1 MRNIALL
8 FCCQICNN
16 FIKKHQQ
23 QFVLGN
29 PWCLCSFQKN
39 SSSPPPFFGRLTD
52 EEEERGR
59 SKWKRREGG
68 RRRGGGGG
76 GMSSTFSP
84 CFSNSRSS
92 IHFIL
97 PLHSVIFRLP
107 PAETRKCVVWKLPPL
122 PRLQTQETQNSG
134 IVFPNFV
141 FSSFFLFFADAS
153 LLLKRT
159 SFERSL

>member
-59 SKWKRREGG
+59 SKWKRRGRKKK
-68 RRRGGGGG
+68 RRRRRNV
-76 GMSSTFSP
+76 F
-84 CFSNSRSS
+84 
-92 IHFIL
+92 HFL
-97 PLHSVIFRLP
+97 PLFQQLSFLHPLHSSSPFCNFSTSAGGNAKVRGVETSSFTPATDARNARNTKQRHCVSQLCFFFVSIIFR
-107 PAETRKCVVWKLPPL
+107 
-122 PRLQTQETQNSG
+122 
-134 IVFPNFV
+134 
-141 FSSFFLFFADAS
+141 
-153 LLLKRT
+153 
-159 SFERSL
+159 

>member
-59 SKWKRREGG
+59 SKWKRRGRKKK
-68 RRRGGGGG
+68 RRRRRNV
-76 GMSSTFSP
+76 F
-84 CFSNSRSS
+84 
-92 IHFIL
+92 HFL
-97 PLHSVIFRLP
+97 PLFQQLSFLHPLHSSSPFCNFSTSAGGNAKFRGAEFP
-107 PAETRKCVVWKLPPL
+107 PFS
-122 PRLQTQETQNSG
+122 RLQTKEKQNSG
-134 IVFPNFV
+134 IVFPYFV
-141 FSSFFLFFADAS
+141 FSSFL
-153 LLLKRT
+153 
-159 SFERSL
+159 